1 MKILVACECSQ
12 RITSAY
18 RDLGYEAYSCDIQS
32 CKGKY
37 PQYHIQGD
45 CFAEIEKNHYDLIIA
60 HPPCTYL
67 SKAGARYL
75 YFGDDKYK
83 AERRKRRLAA
93 IQFFMRFVDYANA
106 HPDVLMA
113 IENPP
118 GCMSNFY
125 RKPDFTYN
133 PYDFEGETMSKRT
146 CIWLFN
152 GLPPLVPTRTT
163 PISKSEVTY
172 DIQYPKDEN
181 GRSVPFSQ
189 AGNIRSVTP
198 LGVAKAIAAQW
209 NDNAYVQIS
218 IQSLFP

>member
-12 RITSAY
+12 RITTEY
-18 RDLGYEAYSCDIQS
+18 RKLGYEAYSCDIKE
-32 CKGKY
+32 CEGAY
-37 PQYHIQGD
+37 PQYHIKGD
-45 CFAEIEKNHYDLIIA
+45 CFDEMDKNHYDLIIA

-75 YFGDDKYK
+75 YYGSKEYRD
-83 AERRKRRLAA
+83 KRRHNRSIA
-93 IQFFMRFVDYANA
+93 IQFFMRFVRYAEV

-118 GCMSNFY
+118 GIMSVIY

-133 PYDFEGETMSKRT
+133 PYDFDGETMSKRT

-152 GLPPLVPTRTT
+152 GLQPLILTRSR
-163 PISKSEVTY
+163 PIDKSEITY
-172 DIQYPKDEN
+172 DIQRPRDSN
-181 GRSVPFSQ
+181 GKCISFSKAGSV
-189 AGNIRSVTP
+189 RSVTP

-218 IQSLFP
+218 IKPLFP